1 MLNSRQWK
9 LYEYLKK
16 NSDRY
21 VNREEILNDAVLRA
35 YYPLSKNATQ
45 KNDRYDMRMLTADI
59 QELKNDGTI
68 QVVILSNKSKG
79 IKIASEEE
87 YFQSLLN
94 EKISL
99 LKRLSLNYKQMSK
112 ASLNNQQRVVLNHEK
127 SVIESFIV

>member
-1 MLNSRQWK
+1 MLNTRQWK

-35 YYPLSKNATQ
+35 YYPLSKNTTQ

-87 YFQSLLN
+87 YYQSLLN